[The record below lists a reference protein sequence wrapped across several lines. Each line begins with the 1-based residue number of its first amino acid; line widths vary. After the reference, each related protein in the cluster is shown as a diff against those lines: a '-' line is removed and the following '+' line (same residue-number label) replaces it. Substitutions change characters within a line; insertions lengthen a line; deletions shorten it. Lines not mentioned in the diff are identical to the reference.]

1 MRMMTLTVQGSC
13 VVSITA
19 LGENPGAEQ
28 EGGNSSPGRVEAEQN
43 QVDAGL
49 SWDPAIARVTAVLEH
64 DVRLNDHVSLRKGAR
79 LIGYLTA
86 AQRDSGS
93 QPSYGSGDSLL
104 VIVLDRT
111 LSSDG
116 LETPLATASTN
127 VAE

>member
-1 MRMMTLTVQGSC
+1 MRIMTLTVQGSC

-86 AQRDSGS
+86 RREVVPQVTQRL
-93 QPSYGSGDSLL
+93 GDSLL
-104 VIVLDRT
+104 AIVLDRT

-116 LETPLATASTN
+116 LEVPIQAASIPA
-127 VAE
+127 AE